1 MRMNRSLWPTQRRL
15 ARVTIVA
22 PHRSIKTT
30 SRLGTIGFEWASH
43 YRLSSST
50 LGSKD
55 LSLTAGLPD
64 KTRAYSLCL
73 ASVFIKQAKRDGPQS
88 ISYPTRDLWISP
100 TRPRANRSSLTHVFS
115 APTRGS
121 LAPACATRARST
133 CFRCCHVARSQP
145 SIQKILIRR
154 SLLVSENDHRTD
166 RSDRPA
172 PPPSSAPIKPVCT
185 DKKAK
190 KPELEISKKASGNFV
205 FFQRK

>member
-1 MRMNRSLWPTQRRL
+1 MNRSLWPTQRRL

-55 LSLTAGLPD
+55 LSLTA
-64 KTRAYSLCL
+64 
-73 ASVFIKQAKRDGPQS
+73 DGPQS